1 MNRKSIFKL
10 AMVLLCFFA
19 VFQVFGQDLSLDQ
32 DALLIEL
39 RADGGFHL
47 FIRKK
52 PDIASVLLT
61 ESTRDPGLN
70 EDNFAYRASEWN
82 AVNGDEIRIL
92 DGVPIPREN
101 GIYSLISSTPVL
113 HPEMGSTFHIYIPWY
128 IEYGYADTRNG
139 AIFIAEG
146 TYLNIRA
153 FSLPY
158 ADYRGSFYDNPYIIQ
173 AVQAPPEKPEG
184 NFAKEA
190 EQAFIEITADGGG
203 DFEYASNP
211 ADLIDKIDNLLRKE
225 IGKSVDI
232 VFCVDTTGSM
242 TPYID
247 EVRRMLVAKV
257 KAIVPSY
264 REFRVGM
271 VLFKDYNDEYLTRVI
286 PFTRDLDLFQRNL
299 NAIRVRGGG
308 DIPEAVYEALYDG
321 ADKFAW
327 AAESRL
333 LILFGDAPPHPR
345 PRGRITKEMVNEK
358 TAEKDIKVSAILLSL

>member
-1 MNRKSIFKL
+1 MNRKSIFKWSI
-10 AMVLLCFFA
+10 VLLCFFA
-19 VFQVFGQDLSLDQ
+19 VSQVFGQDLSLDQ
-32 DALLIEL
+32 DDLLIEL

-61 ESTRDPGLN
+61 ESTRDPALN

-82 AVNGDEIRIL
+82 PVNGDEIRLL

-113 HPEMGSTFHIYIPWY
+113 HPEIGSAFHIYIPWY

-139 AIFIAEG
+139 AIFITDG

-158 ADYRGSFYDNPYIIQ
+158 ADYRGSFFDNPYIVQ
-173 AVQAPPEKPEG
+173 AVQTPPEKPEG
-184 NFAKEA
+184 NFMKEA
-190 EQAFIEITADGGG
+190 EQAFIEITTDGGG

-211 ADLIDKIDNLLRKE
+211 ADLIDKIDDLLRKE
-225 IGKSVDI
+225 MGKSVDV

-247 EVRRMLVAKV
+247 EARRMLVAKV
-257 KAIVPSY
+257 KEIVPFY

-321 ADKFAW
+321 ADKFPW

-345 PRGRITKEMVNEK
+345 PRGRITKEMVTEK
-358 TAEKDIKVSAILLSL
+358 TAEKDIRVSAILLSQ